1 MGVSVHFIEEFE
13 IDAGVCDSLVA
24 LHKKARKLG
33 LVQKGKLGTDDG
45 VAVDKTKKD
54 SYDLGL
60 VTVPDELTEEYR
72 LPDYFSELQKCFAQ
86 YYDKYPELKMAGG
99 CNIVESPI
107 IQYYKPGGGF
117 KMMHYE
123 RTGWETTTRQL
134 VFMTYLNDV
143 DDGGGT
149 HFKYQDV
156 TTTARKGKTVIWPSD
171 FTHTHA
177 GVVSRTQSKYIITG
191 WLNFVDA

>member
-1 MGVSVHFIEEFE
+1 M
-13 IDAGVCDSLVA
+13 
-24 LHKKARKLG
+24 G
-33 LVQKGKLGTDDG
+33 LVQKGKLGTTDG
-45 VAVDKTKKD
+45 VAVDKKKKD

-60 VTVPDELTEEYR
+60 VTVPDELAEQYR
-72 LPDYFSELQKCFAQ
+72 VPDYFVELQKCFGQ
-86 YYDKYPELKMAGG
+86 YYEKYPELKMAGA
-99 CNIVESPI
+99 CSVAESPI

-123 RTGWETTTRQL
+123 RTGWETTTRAL

-143 DDGGGT
+143 TEGGGT
-149 HFKYQDV
+149 HFKYQDI
-156 TTTARKGKTVIWPSD
+156 TTSAKKGKTVIWPSD

-177 GVVSRTQSKYIITG
+177 GVVSRTQSKYIMTG